1 MAANLNPLNKLAS
14 SILNSFLSNYFE
26 SFQNKVVN
34 FSLGGDIELTELEVK
49 KDVLDG
55 LRLPIQIKF
64 GSLGR
69 LKCSGTCGY
78 YIPFFL
84 SVTNN
89 GKYCICS
96 GCGNCNNYLKK

>member
-69 LKCSGTCGY
+69 LKCSGMF
-78 YIPFFL
+78 YIIF
-84 SVTNN
+84 TH
-89 GKYCICS
+89 
-96 GCGNCNNYLKK
+96 